1 MAENSSSPAKEQ
13 TTTSAASGQTASLR
27 PPKITSVSSSGTE
40 PAVDPAESSLTETS
54 TAETLASSA
63 SLSEPLPDIYYTEPD
78 PPSGI
83 VNTTTENRPDH
94 PYLGYNDEK
103 KPYYVKVN
111 VLRNTITVYGKD
123 ENGFHT
129 VPLRAMVCSTGSDTP
144 QSGIYSLSYQGQWP
158 WLRLFGNVNGRYC
171 TQITGNIL
179 FHSVPY
185 LTYGDK
191 GSLEYWEFDKLGTS
205 ASMGCVRLI
214 LSDAIWIYN
223 NMRQIA
229 GVEFYSDPVPGPLG
243 KPVAPKISENE
254 ACRNWDPSDT
264 DPESPWNNLPEE
276 SSSSS
281 TFETSAAKSSTSSS
295 ASTSASTKSS
305 TSSGTS
311 ASASTEPDSASGT
324 STSASTEPD
333 SSSGALTTAST
344 EPDSSSGALT
354 TASTEPD
361 SSSGVSTASAPEPDA
376 DFSAES
382 GSGTQSAASSSPA
395 EPDTS
400 NGT

>member
-1 MAENSSSPAKEQ
+1 MADNSSSHAKEQATQ
-13 TTTSAASGQTASLR
+13 TTTSAASGRTASLR

-40 PAVDPAESSLTETS
+40 LSVDPPETSLTETS
-54 TAETLASSA
+54 AAETSA
-63 SLSEPLPDIYYTEPD
+63 AETPTFSAAPSEPLPAVSCTEPE

-83 VNTTTENRPDH
+83 IVNTATENRPDH
-94 PYLGYNDEK
+94 PYLGYSDEK

-281 TFETSAAKSSTSSS
+281 ASETSATKSDT
-295 ASTSASTKSS
+295 ASGVPTAASTKSD
-305 TSSGTS
+305 T
-311 ASASTEPDSASGT
+311 ASGD
-324 STSASTEPD
+324 ST
-333 SSSGALTTAST
+333 
-344 EPDSSSGALT
+344 
-354 TASTEPD
+354 
-361 SSSGVSTASAPEPDA
+361 TASAPEPDA

-382 GSGTQSAASSSPA
+382 GSGTQSAASSAPA